1 MGKFFIRHIIKCTSY
16 LIHSSNNLLIMFHD
30 GNSSYVQV
38 KSFHSN
44 IFHLG
49 IETWKL
55 NLDYRNKH
63 LLPLS
68 ESDIHCWQYYSDW
81 CSLVRTLLVWQHVS
95 PYPGYPRLD
104 CSYHRLQTG
113 PSVSFFLAIV
123 GSYNILK

>member
-1 MGKFFIRHIIKCTSY
+1 MGKTFIRHIIKCTLY

-68 ESDIHCWQYYSDW
+68 ESDIQC
-81 CSLVRTLLVWQHVS
+81 
-95 PYPGYPRLD
+95 
-104 CSYHRLQTG
+104 
-113 PSVSFFLAIV
+113 
-123 GSYNILK
+123 